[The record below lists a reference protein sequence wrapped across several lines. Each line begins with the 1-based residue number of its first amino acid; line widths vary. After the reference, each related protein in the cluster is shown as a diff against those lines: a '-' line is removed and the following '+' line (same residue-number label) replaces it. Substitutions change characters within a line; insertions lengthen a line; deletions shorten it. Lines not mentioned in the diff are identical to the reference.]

1 MDIISIYN
9 SIYLHP
15 TTTHEINSII
25 QNNKSKTSL
34 DTDYLNM
41 KLLKISKDYIDFPLS
56 HISNL
61 CVSSGTF
68 PLKMKLSSIKTIHKK
83 ITSILY
89 HIIDQYQF

>member
-1 MDIISIYN
+1 MNITPISK

-15 TTTHEINSII
+15 TLTHEIHSII

-56 HISNL
+56 HIFNVYRQAL
-61 CVSSGTF
+61 F
-68 PLKMKLSSIKTIHKK
+68 L
-83 ITSILY
+83 
-89 HIIDQYQF
+89 